1 MNKWKKMFAKLPI
14 RDNVNWYPKGNVLL
28 KDNGNVEQQLNK
40 NAKQELGNNVLMF
53 SRKSANPLVIQN
65 VGKKWKAVR
74 KY

>member
-14 RDNVNWYPKGNVLL
+14 RENVSWYPKENVRLR
-28 KDNGNVEQQLNK
+28 DNGNVEQQLNK
-40 NAKQELGNNVLMF
+40 NVKQELGNNVLMF